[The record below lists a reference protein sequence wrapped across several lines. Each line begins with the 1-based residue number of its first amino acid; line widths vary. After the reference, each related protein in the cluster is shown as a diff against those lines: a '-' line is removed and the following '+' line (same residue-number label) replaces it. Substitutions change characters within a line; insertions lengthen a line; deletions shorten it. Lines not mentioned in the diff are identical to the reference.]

1 MQSPPPRHAGSLASH
16 RAARVVALV
25 VTGIVALVATGAVAS
40 YVDLKSQLDVSDVDS
55 LLGEDRER
63 PPVVSAEEDDPEDP
77 FAGEAL
83 NILVMG
89 TDFRDEENAAIAGE
103 GDEFHSD
110 TTLLVHVSGDRS
122 RIEAVSIPRDSL
134 VPIPACPRSDGTT
147 SDPRN
152 STMFN
157 RAFEIGGGDAKD
169 VTGAAACTILTVES
183 LTGVRITDHMVV
195 EMTGVIDVVD
205 AVGGVRMC
213 LPEPVVGRKVDLNLP
228 AGEVRLDGYTA
239 INFLRARQGQGM
251 GLELGSDL
259 QRIERQQAF
268 FDAMLREVLS
278 QNLITDSPRL
288 YRVVREVL
296 QSISTGPDLASP
308 AALAGLAWSLRDIDP
323 AQIVFTSVPVVEAPR
338 NPDRVVW
345 TSEADA
351 IWARIQAD
359 QPPPGSP
366 TPPPSAAPSADGT
379 ATPTADPSVAPSQAP
394 SETAAPSGE
403 PAAPAPAPS
412 PSLRPG
418 VCPNGA

>member
-1 MQSPPPRHAGSLASH
+1 VQSPPPRHAGSLASH
-16 RAARVVALV
+16 RVARVVALV
-25 VTGIVALVATGAVAS
+25 VTGIVALIATGAVAS

-63 PPVVSAEEDDPEDP
+63 PPVVSAEQDDPEDP

-103 GDEFHSD
+103 GDDFHSD

-259 QRIERQQAF
+259 ERIERQQAF
-268 FDAMLREVLS
+268 FDAMLREVIS

-338 NPDRVVW
+338 NRDRVVW

-351 IWARIQAD
+351 IWARIKAD

-366 TPPPSAAPSADGT
+366 TPPPSAAPSAGGT
-379 ATPTADPSVAPSQAP
+379 AAPTADPGVAPSQAP
-394 SETAAPSGE
+394 SDTAAPSGE

-418 VCPNGA
+418 VCP